1 MSEDKVTSR
10 QGFAIGGGLIFG
22 TGLGLLMIAGLGVE
36 PLTADFME
44 NYL

>member
-1 MSEDKVTSR
+1 MSKDKVTSC
-10 QGFAIGGGLIFG
+10 QGFAIGRWLIFG
-22 TGLGLLMIAGLGVE
+22 TGLDLLMIAGLGVE